1 MPPDVFEALL
11 RHELRERDAKRR
23 LRLGDPVAYAAAD
36 QECVNAVME
45 AAGYG
50 EPDEAAE
57 KPVRRG
63 RRAARA
69 NEERAFGEVS

>member
-1 MPPDVFEALL
+1 MPPQEFEALL
-11 RHELRERDAKRR
+11 RAELVKRDNRRR

-50 EPDEAAE
+50 EPSPEADRT
-57 KPVRRG
+57 VRRG
-63 RRAARA
+63 RRVART
-69 NEERAFGEVS
+69 NEERAFGEAS